1 MYVMYRSE
9 MAPQGELVGRDT
21 FYRLIDENNLKIRQ
35 KRRKPRTTD
44 STHGLP
50 TFPNLTKEFI
60 PTAPNQLWVS
70 DITYIEVW
78 NGDKYYFVYLSLI
91 LDAYTKEIIGCPADK
106 ERNHD

>member
-1 MYVMYRSE
+1 

-21 FYRLIDENNLKIRQ
+21 FYRLIDENNLKIR
-35 KRRKPRTTD
+35 RSAVSRAPRIP
-44 STHGLP
+44 P
-50 TFPNLTKEFI
+50 TAADLPNLIKGFI

-91 LDAYTKEIIGCPADK
+91 LDAYSKEIIG
-106 ERNHD
+106 